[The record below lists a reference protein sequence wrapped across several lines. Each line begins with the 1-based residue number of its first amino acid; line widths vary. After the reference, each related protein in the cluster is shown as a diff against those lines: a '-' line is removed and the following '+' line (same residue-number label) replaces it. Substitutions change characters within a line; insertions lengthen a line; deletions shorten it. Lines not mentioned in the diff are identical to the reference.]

1 MFDKKDYTYILPP
14 DCIAEEAIHP
24 HHDARLMIVDKDT
37 GKIAWET
44 TFWDLDTYLPED
56 TVIFFNNS
64 RVIRS
69 RIVLENVDYILPN
82 WQKKILNEGEIFF
95 LKRIQQDTFEAL
107 IRPGNKFKIGTIFC
121 LDNYRLE
128 IIWISDSG
136 RIIQIHTWDIITE
149 KTIPEFLEIFWAL
162 PLPPYIEYKKEK
174 EKDYQTVFAEKDWS
188 VAAPTASLH
197 FTKELL
203 NKLPNEKKYITLHV
217 GLGTFKWIDTQD
229 IRDYSIHS
237 ERSEI
242 STQILVDIAKIKWT
256 KKHIVAVGTTACRT
270 LESLPALW
278 AQLDQNIKDA
288 FEPSVQDFWNSVSES
303 VPNNTWIAEIAFD
316 KDAWNIIF
324 LTSIYITPGYNFQ
337 IVDDLITNFHLPE
350 SSLLVLVS
358 AIIWRDNTMNLYKKA
373 IDTWYRFYSFWDAMY
388 IRWK

>member
-1 MFDKKDYTYILPP
+1 
-14 DCIAEEAIHP
+14 
-24 HHDARLMIVDKDT
+24 MIVDKDT
-37 GKIAWET
+37 WEIAWET
-44 TFWDLDTYLPED
+44 TFWNLDTYLPKD
-56 TVIFFNNS
+56 SVIFFNNS

-69 RIVLENVDYILPN
+69 RIILEKIDYILPN

-95 LKRIQQDTFEAL
+95 LKRIQQDSFEAL
-107 IRPGNKFKIGTIFC
+107 IRPGNKFKIGTVFC
-121 LDNYRLE
+121 LDKYRLE

-136 RIIQIHTWDIITE
+136 RIIKIHNWDIVTE
-149 KTIPEFLEIFWAL
+149 RTIPEFLENFWAL

-237 ERSEI
+237 ERAEI
-242 STQILVDIAKIKWT
+242 SIQILSDIAKIKWT
-256 KKHIVAVGTTACRT
+256 KKNIVAVGTTACRT

-278 AQLDQNIKDA
+278 TQLDQNIKNL
-288 FEPSVQDFWNSVSES
+288 FESSVQDFWNSVSKNIPS
-303 VPNNTWIAEIAFD
+303 NTWIDEIAFD
-316 KDAWNIIF
+316 KDTWNIVF
-324 LTSIYITPGYNFQ
+324 LTSIYITPGYIFQ

-358 AIIWRDNTMNLYKKA
+358 ALIWRDNTMNLYKKA